1 MKRNTVT
8 LVAVL
13 IAFFFLLLPVQGY
26 AQRGTGWRG
35 SGGWGMA
42 SQYGRMYDVEFVE
55 TITGQVVKV
64 ERITPIRGM
73 SYGVHL
79 VVKTDSETIS
89 IHLGPAWYVENQD
102 IKIEPRDKV
111 EIKGSRITL
120 EGKPVIIAA
129 EVRKGESVLKL
140 RDEGGVPVWSGW
152 RRR

>member
-1 MKRNTVT
+1 
-8 LVAVL
+8 
-13 IAFFFLLLPVQGY
+13 
-26 AQRGTGWRG
+26 
-35 SGGWGMA
+35 MA